1 MTSRAI
7 IMSFIIFTVAFA
19 TNWFLEDSNPD
30 PEAEDLTRN
39 DPDLYM
45 LDATIRQYSDNG
57 DLDHELSAERFTHFP
72 LTDLTTLTTPS
83 LILFSNDSIPWA
95 ITAKHGRLLPEST
108 FREEAV
114 ELWEDVLAIKQQPD
128 GRFINI
134 QTESLTVYPGRDYA
148 ETDKKV
154 YIDDNN
160 ARTTAA
166 GIQANFNQGRFVFF
180 STSLDRV
187 NTVYLPAHRR

>member
-7 IMSFIIFTVAFA
+7 ILSCIIIVVAFA

-30 PEAEDLTRN
+30 TEIEDLTRN

-45 LDATIRQYSDNG
+45 LDATIRQYSESG
-57 DLDHELSAERFTHFP
+57 TLDHELSAERFTHFP

-83 LILFSNDSIPWA
+83 LVLFSDDSIPWA
-95 ITAKHGRLLPEST
+95 ITAKHGRLLSQST

-114 ELWEDVLAIKQQPD
+114 ELWENVLAIKQQPD

-154 YIDDNN
+154 YIDDNSG
-160 ARTTAA
+160 RTTAA
-166 GIQANFNQGRFVFF
+166 GMQANFDQGRFLFF
-180 STSLDRV
+180 STSSDRV
-187 NTVYLPAHRR
+187 NTIYLPAHRR

>member
-7 IMSFIIFTVAFA
+7 IMSFIIFAVAFA
-19 TNWFLEDSNPD
+19 TDWFVEDSHPD

-45 LDATIRQYSDNG
+45 LDATIRQYADNG
-57 DLDHELSAERFTHFP
+57 VLDHELSAERFTHFP

-83 LILFSNDSIPWA
+83 LILFSDDSIPWA
-95 ITAKHGRLLPEST
+95 ITAKHGRLLSEST
-108 FREEAV
+108 FRDESV
-114 ELWEDVLAIKQQPD
+114 ELWDNVLAIKQQAD

-134 QTESLTVYPGRDYA
+134 QTESLTVYPKRDYA
-148 ETDKKV
+148 ETDEKV

-166 GIQANFNQGRFVFF
+166 GMQANFDQGRFVFF

-187 NTVYLPAHRR
+187 NTIYLPAHRR

>member
-1 MTSRAI
+1 M
-7 IMSFIIFTVAFA
+7 VALA
-19 TNWFLEDSNPD
+19 TNWFLENSNPD

-57 DLDHELSAERFTHFP
+57 ELDHELSAERFTHFP

-95 ITAKHGRLLPEST
+95 ITAKHGRLLQESS

-114 ELWEDVLAIKQQPD
+114 ELWENVLAIKQQPD

-134 QTESLTVYPGRDYA
+134 QTESLTVYPERDYA

-166 GIQANFNQGRFVFF
+166 GMQANFNQGRFVFF

-187 NTVYLPAHRR
+187 NTIYLPAHRR